1 MVPSPLDIA
10 FGEMR
15 AHVHRWSPGIA
26 ARGPMTARR
35 PAWSGRHAI
44 AGAAALAVGLAAC
57 GEEPA
62 NVSEVLTEACGDAR
76 EQLAAVPAP
85 LNEGSDTAFLE
96 AADQAAG
103 TVVQAAEDLVALGD
117 DRSIADLIEHLRR
130 FPDGSDADRLPR
142 VAYETSAA
150 IVRIDVLADT
160 LAVPEC
166 GAATW
171 RPADWRAM
179 AAERGTQ
186 ADEAVFRQDLNRL
199 CAATFPDPSA
209 LADETPLL
217 EALVERS
224 NGGDEDQDPTD
235 VRADVLERLNTVS
248 NKSSDV
254 PQFIREFSDG
264 LRSLQPSA
272 AAADGYV
279 ALLAAFL
286 HIDTAVPNTLARDPS
301 QDVRDRVY
309 AALDDL
315 EDAWHALDI
324 TC

>member
-1 MVPSPLDIA
+1 
-10 FGEMR
+10 
-15 AHVHRWSPGIA
+15 
-26 ARGPMTARR
+26 MTARK

-76 EQLAAVPAP
+76 EQFAAVPAP
-85 LNEGSDTAFLE
+85 LDQGSDSAFLE

-103 TVVQAAEDLVALGD
+103 TVVEAAEDLVGLSD

-150 IVRIDVLADT
+150 IVRIDGLADT

-171 RPADWRAM
+171 RAADWRAM

-224 NGGDEDQDPTD
+224 NAGDEDD

-254 PQFIREFSDG
+254 PRFIREFSDG
-264 LRSLQPSA
+264 LRSLRPSA
-272 AAADGYV
+272 DAEDGYV

-286 HIDTAVPNTLARDPS
+286 HMDTAVPNTLARDPS
-301 QDVRDRVY
+301 PDVRERVY
-309 AALDDL
+309 AALDEL